1 MLNNQDGIEELK
13 RLPERSSTESDVLF
27 KNGEDGGREVILQ
40 KDKSNSIKD
49 DSLFIA
55 RNNS

>member
-13 RLPERSSTESDVLF
+13 RLSERSSTESDVLF